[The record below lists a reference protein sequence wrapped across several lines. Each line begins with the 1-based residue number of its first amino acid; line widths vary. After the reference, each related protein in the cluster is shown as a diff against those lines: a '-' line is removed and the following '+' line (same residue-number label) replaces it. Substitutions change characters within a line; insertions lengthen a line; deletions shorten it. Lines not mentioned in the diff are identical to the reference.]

1 MKPKIQKKKTMTKN
15 NLKDFPKLE
24 KSLGISFKNKDLLV
38 QAFCHRSYIN
48 ENPGFYLTHNERLEF
63 LGDAVLELITTE
75 YIFLKYPDKPEGEMT
90 GWRASLVNSSI
101 LSDIAKELEFED
113 YLLLSSGE
121 EKEKGKARK
130 YILSDAF
137 EAFIGALYLDQGYAA
152 TKKFIEKNLIKRKL
166 PEIIEKK
173 LFKDPKSLFQEKAQE
188 ILFITPSYE
197 VIEETG
203 PDHMKHFVV
212 GVFLEKELVAKGEG
226 SSKHEAELRA
236 ADEALKV
243 KDW

>member
-1 MKPKIQKKKTMTKN
+1 MNKKKN
-15 NLKDFPKLE
+15 DLKDFPKLE
-24 KSLGISFKNKDLLV
+24 KNLGISFKNKDLLI

-48 ENPGFYLTHNERLEF
+48 ENPSFYLANNERLEF

-75 YIFLKYPDKPEGEMT
+75 YLYIKYPDKTEGEMT
-90 GWRASLVNSSI
+90 GWRASLVNSTI
-101 LSDIAKELEFED
+101 LADVAKEWEFD
-113 YLLLSSGE
+113 KYLLLSSGE
-121 EKEKGKARK
+121 EKERGKARK

-137 EAFIGALYLDQGYAA
+137 EAFIGALYLDQGYDM
-152 TKKFIEKNLIKRKL
+152 TKKFLDKFLIEKKL

-188 ILFITPSYE
+188 IVSITPSYE
-197 VIEETG
+197 VLEESG
-203 PDHMKHFVV
+203 PDHMKHFLV
-212 GVFLEKELVAKGEG
+212 GVFLAKELVAKGEG

-236 ADEALKV
+236 ADEALKI